1 MLINNK
7 FLNLSIDLS
16 ILKCY
21 NYFRTQR
28 KAVRTINRN
37 ILYSY
42 IKREGFTIAVFSDLL
57 GMNESTFYKKCR
69 EKGTSF
75 NITEIKLIV
84 KLLNIRKSDIMPIFF
99 DEFT

>member
-1 MLINNK
+1 M
-7 FLNLSIDLS
+7 
-16 ILKCY
+16 
-21 NYFRTQR
+21 
-28 KAVRTINRN
+28 RTINRN

-42 IKREGFTIAVFSDLL
+42 IKREGLTIAEFSVLL

-75 NITEIKLIV
+75 NTVEIKRIV
-84 KLLNIRKSDIMPIFF
+84 KLLNIQKSDIMPIFF